1 MGVLIGATEANST
14 WGRCRSPILKP
25 YQFILGAHNLTDI
38 YGWVSQANT
47 FFRVDSWPY
56 FQTWLDSDGNV
67 NVEVVGPQATP
78 SSPFPPAIAFKVSSI
93 NYDPTAAYTP
103 NLLDDV
109 EVQSYWVGRDVVIDG
124 TTYTMAYS
132 ALDGVNG
139 SFQSITSSTDVDSF
153 DL

>member
-1 MGVLIGATEANST
+1 
-14 WGRCRSPILKP
+14 
-25 YQFILGAHNLTDI
+25 
-38 YGWVSQANT
+38 
-47 FFRVDSWPY
+47 
-56 FQTWLDSDGNV
+56 LDSDGNV